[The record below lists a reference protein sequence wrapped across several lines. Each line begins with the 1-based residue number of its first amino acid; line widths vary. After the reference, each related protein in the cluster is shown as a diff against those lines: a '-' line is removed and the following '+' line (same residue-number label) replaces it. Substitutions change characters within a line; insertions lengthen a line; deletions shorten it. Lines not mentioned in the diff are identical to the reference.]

1 MKKVD
6 IDFHG
11 FTLLDALNIV
21 DAVVNKARIF
31 DTHYD
36 CTFVT
41 GRGVIKKELLKVLKD
56 TYKLKPFI
64 PYYNDGM
71 ILVEIY

>member
-1 MKKVD
+1 MKKVE

-11 FTLLDALNIV
+11 FSLLDALNIV

-31 DTHYD
+31 NTHYD
-36 CTFVT
+36 CTFIT
-41 GRGVIKKELLKVLKD
+41 GRGIIKKELLEVLKV
-56 TYKLKPFI
+56 TYKLNPFV
-64 PYYNDGM
+64 PFYNDGM